1 MVAHRFQDY
10 NLEEVL
16 LEVLK
21 KKIKH
26 RQNVTEPNPLMH
38 NVPKRSGTL

>member
-16 LEVLK
+16 LALWEK

-26 RQNVTEPNPLMH
+26 RQNVTEPNPL
-38 NVPKRSGTL
+38 TL